1 MIVQALH
8 DIQHRHGYLPRP
20 ELVLLADRIDTPLFR
35 IEEVA
40 SFFPHFRK
48 TPPPEIVIRVCRDLA
63 CRLRGS
69 NKVTQELSA
78 AVKDKPGWS
87 VCEVSCLGRC
97 DRAPAAIVAKNPQG
111 ENGHATHSGDNGHDQ
126 RSSYAHDGLYA

>member
-20 ELVLLADRIDTPLFR
+20 ELVQLADRIDTPLFR

-48 TPPPEIVIRVCRDLA
+48 TPPPEIEIRVCRDLA

-78 AVKDKPGWS
+78 ALKDKPGWS

-111 ENGHATHSGDNGHDQ
+111 KNGHAAHNGDNGHD
-126 RSSYAHDGLYA
+126 